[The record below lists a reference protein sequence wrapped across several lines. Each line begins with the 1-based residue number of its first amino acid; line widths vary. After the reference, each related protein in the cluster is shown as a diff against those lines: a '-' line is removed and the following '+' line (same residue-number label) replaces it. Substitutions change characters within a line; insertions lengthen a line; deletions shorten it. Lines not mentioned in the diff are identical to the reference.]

1 MQDQKEI
8 KNPPKNIETII
19 KDTENDKILEYS
31 DFFQFFYLGLPSF
44 CRGTIW
50 RLLIGN
56 SSCITETLYENYL
69 SQVEVQNFNT
79 FDIKYHEDIN
89 TIFNREYNINQMIT
103 DIIKTKDFFL
113 SDLINLKID
122 QEQIMNESYNIL
134 RIFFL
139 MRNDLVYKKS
149 IVPLIFVFLMV
160 DENEYNA
167 FCNVYNLICNND
179 IIKFYIGDEDYINK
193 NIVLFSEFVK
203 KYLPKIHEHFTNLE
217 IVHELYFIPWIT
229 EIFSSSMSYK
239 LLLRV
244 LDLYLIN
251 GEYILFQVG
260 LSILSIQEDD
270 LLDLAINEIF
280 KLLKK
285 LSSKYKED
293 FFLEKMK
300 SFDCVK
306 DEYNKWKNE
315 NELGT
320 QKLQLF
326 QAIFN
331 DDK

>member
-1 MQDQKEI
+1 
-8 KNPPKNIETII
+8 
-19 KDTENDKILEYS
+19 
-31 DFFQFFYLGLPSF
+31 
-44 CRGTIW
+44 
-50 RLLIGN
+50 
-56 SSCITETLYENYL
+56 
-69 SQVEVQNFNT
+69 
-79 FDIKYHEDIN
+79 
-89 TIFNREYNINQMIT
+89 MIT

-193 NIVLFSEFVK
+193 NIVLFSNFVK

>member
-1 MQDQKEI
+1 MKITLI
-8 KNPPKNIETII
+8 K
-19 KDTENDKILEYS
+19 KIVIY
-31 DFFQFFYLGLPSF
+31 F
-44 CRGTIW
+44 IW
-50 RLLIGN
+50 KLLIGN
-56 SSCITETLYENYL
+56 SCCITETLYENYL
-69 SQVEVQNFNT
+69 SQVEIQNFNT

-89 TIFNREYNINQMIT
+89 TIFNREYYINQMIT

-113 SDLINLKID
+113 HDLINLKID

-139 MRNDLVYKKS
+139 MRSDLVYKKS
-149 IVPLIFVFLMV
+149 IVPLIYVFLMI

-167 FCNVYNLICNND
+167 FCNVYNLICNSD

-193 NIVLFSEFVK
+193 TIVLFSDLVK

-229 EIFSSSMSYK
+229 GIFSSSMRYK

-251 GEYILFQVG
+251 GEYILFQIG

-270 LLDLAINEIF
+270 LLDLAISETF

-285 LSSKYKED
+285 LSSKFKED

-300 SFDCVK
+300 GFNCIK